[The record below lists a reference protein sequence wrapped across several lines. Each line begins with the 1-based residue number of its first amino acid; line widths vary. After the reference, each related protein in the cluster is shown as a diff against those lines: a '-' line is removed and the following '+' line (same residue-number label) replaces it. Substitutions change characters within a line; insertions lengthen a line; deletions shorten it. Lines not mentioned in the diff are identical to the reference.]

1 MLLQGGELWSGEDLE
16 GYHAGDEGLEE
27 RGAEEGAIAKICELM
42 YGGYVYRTNLNKW
55 YVAGFLNEYEAMFDV
70 GSSGAADG
78 TMWASKCAFDE

>member
-1 MLLQGGELWSGEDLE
+1 
-16 GYHAGDEGLEE
+16 
-27 RGAEEGAIAKICELM
+27 M